1 MPDPPTRPES
11 CSPPGPE
18 DLARHPVLAGLTQS
32 QQRDVLQR
40 ADIVR
45 VKRQQP
51 LFRMGEPAA
60 HFFLCRSGQLKLY
73 RIAAN
78 GNEKIIGLVNA
89 GGSFAEAATFMQRRT
104 YPVNCTALRAS
115 ELVRFNARHL
125 VGLLRESPESC
136 IRLLGVISSRLSNR
150 VADIEALSLQNSQL
164 RIVNYLLR
172 LYREAD
178 GPVIELPT
186 SKKYV
191 AGLLAV
197 QPETL
202 SRVLTRLQQEAII
215 AMTRKRLE
223 ILDPERLG
231 AIAEGREGGIML
243 PDEHNPVSTT

>member
-1 MPDPPTRPES
+1 MS
-11 CSPPGPE
+11 GAPPGPE
-18 DLARHPVLAGLTQS
+18 DLERHPVLAELTYA
-32 QQRDVLQR
+32 QQREVLLR
-40 ADIVR
+40 ADVIHL
-45 VKRQQP
+45 KRQQP
-51 LFRMGEPAA
+51 LFRMGEPAG

-78 GNEKIIGLVNA
+78 GNEKIIGLVSPGN
-89 GGSFAEAATFMQRRT
+89 SFAEAAAFMQRRT

-115 ELVRFNARHL
+115 ELVRFNTRHL
-125 VGLLRESPESC
+125 IGLLRDSPESC

-172 LYREAD
+172 LYREA
-178 GPVIELPT
+178 GGGIIELPT

-223 ILDPERLG
+223 VLDPERLS
-231 AIAEGREGGIML
+231 AIAEGREAGLMVQ
-243 PDEHNPVSTT
+243 DSW

>member
-1 MPDPPTRPES
+1 MS
-11 CSPPGPE
+11 GAPPGPE
-18 DLARHPVLAGLTQS
+18 DLERHPVLTELTYA
-32 QQRDVLQR
+32 QQREVLLR
-40 ADIVR
+40 ADVIHL
-45 VKRQQP
+45 KRQQP
-51 LFRMGEPAA
+51 LFRMGEPAG

-78 GNEKIIGLVNA
+78 GNEKIIGLVSPGN
-89 GGSFAEAATFMQRRT
+89 SFAEAAAFMQRRT

-115 ELVRFNARHL
+115 ELVRFNTRHL
-125 VGLLRESPESC
+125 IGLLRESPESC

-172 LYREAD
+172 LYREA
-178 GPVIELPT
+178 GGGIIELPT

-223 ILDPERLG
+223 VLDPERLS
-231 AIAEGREGGIML
+231 AIAEGREAGLMVQ
-243 PDEHNPVSTT
+243 DSW

>member
-1 MPDPPTRPES
+1 MPDPPPRTTSRP
-11 CSPPGPE
+11 SPARE
-18 DLARHPVLAGLTQS
+18 DLARHPVLAELTND
-32 QQRDVLQR
+32 QQQEVLLR
-40 ADIVR
+40 ADVIR
-45 VKRQQP
+45 LKRQQS
-51 LFRMGEPAA
+51 LFRMGDPAA

-78 GNEKIIGLVNA
+78 GNEKIIGLVNP
-89 GGSFAEAATFMQRRT
+89 GSSFAEAAAFMQRRT

-115 ELVRFNARHL
+115 ELVRFNTRHL

-136 IRLLGVISSRLSNR
+136 IRLLGIVSSRLSNR
-150 VADIEALSLQNSQL
+150 VADIEALSLHNSQL

-172 LYREAD
+172 LHREAH
-178 GPVIELPT
+178 GGIIELPT

-223 ILDPERLG
+223 VLDPDRLT
-231 AIAEGREGGIML
+231 AIAEGREAGVMAQ
-243 PDEHNPVSTT
+243 EEA